1 MPRLA
6 VFMPRSRPFSAGA
19 LCSQA
24 TAQQGCKALVRPHS
38 PAPGKGS
45 HILLSFLLSVRAGIY
60 QNFNPARPGG
70 VFYCRKA
77 VTTVPSITP
86 KQERFCQE
94 YIVDYNGAQAAVRA
108 GYAANS
114 ARKTAS
120 RLLTNAD
127 ILARVRELQR
137 EQTARLALTQDYVL
151 QQLVDTYRCCRE
163 PEPVLVYDPD
173 AGGMVESGKYQFDSK
188 GALRALELIGKHLGM
203 YQDKLKLDAKLDTG
217 QLGKVLEQ
225 LGAPDG

>member
-1 MPRLA
+1 M
-6 VFMPRSRPFSAGA
+6 
-19 LCSQA
+19 
-24 TAQQGCKALVRPHS
+24 
-38 PAPGKGS
+38 
-45 HILLSFLLSVRAGIY
+45 
-60 QNFNPARPGG
+60 
-70 VFYCRKA
+70 
-77 VTTVPSITP
+77 PSITP

-94 YIVDYNGAQAAVRA
+94 YIVDYNGTQAAVRA

-151 QQLVDTYRCCRE
+151 QQLVENDYYPESYDTYRCCRE

>member
-6 VFMPRSRPFSAGA
+6 VFMPHSRPFSAGA

-24 TAQQGCKALVRPHS
+24 TAQQGCKALARLHS
-38 PAPGKGS
+38 RHRQRLTQQNS
-45 HILLSFLLSVRAGIY
+45 LSFLPVYAGIY
-60 QNFNPARPGG
+60 QNFSPAGPGG

-77 VTTVPSITP
+77 VDAVSSITS

-94 YIVDYNGAQAAVRA
+94 YIIDYNGAQAAVRA
-108 GYAANS
+108 GYAENS

-120 RLLTNAD
+120 RMLTNAD

-163 PEPVLVYDPD
+163 PEPVMVYDAD

-225 LGAPDG
+225 LEVPDG

>member
-1 MPRLA
+1 MARLA
-6 VFMPRSRPFSAGA
+6 VFMPHSRPFGRGA
-19 LCSQA
+19 VFPSNG
-24 TAQQGCKALVRPHS
+24 TARVQDPCA
-38 PAPGKGS
+38 APLPGTRQRLT
-45 HILLSFLLSVRAGIY
+45 HLLSFLLSVRA
-60 QNFNPARPGG
+60 G

>member
-6 VFMPRSRPFSAGA
+6 VFMPRSRPFLAGA

-45 HILLSFLLSVRAGIY
+45 YNKSSLSFLSVRA
-60 QNFNPARPGG
+60 G

>member
-6 VFMPRSRPFSAGA
+6 VFMPHSRPFGRGA
-19 LCSQA
+19 VFPSNG
-24 TAQQGCKALVRPHS
+24 TARVQGPCA
-38 PAPGKGS
+38 APLPGTRQRLT
-45 HILLSFLLSVRAGIY
+45 HLLSFLLSVRAGIY

-77 VTTVPSITP
+77 VTTVPSITS

-120 RLLTNAD
+120 RMLTNAD

>member
-6 VFMPRSRPFSAGA
+6 VFMSRSWPFGRGA
-19 LCSQA
+19 VFPSNG
-24 TAQQGCKALVRPHS
+24 TARVQGPCA
-38 PAPGKGS
+38 APLPGTRQRLT
-45 HILLSFLLSVRAGIY
+45 HLLSFLLSVRA
-60 QNFNPARPGG
+60 G

>member
-1 MPRLA
+1 M
-6 VFMPRSRPFSAGA
+6 
-19 LCSQA
+19 
-24 TAQQGCKALVRPHS
+24 
-38 PAPGKGS
+38 
-45 HILLSFLLSVRAGIY
+45 
-60 QNFNPARPGG
+60 
-70 VFYCRKA
+70 
-77 VTTVPSITP
+77 PSITP

-163 PEPVLVYDPD
+163 PEPVLVYAPD

-225 LGAPDG
+225 LGVPDG

>member
-1 MPRLA
+1 MFPSNGTARVQDPCAAPLPGTRQRL
-6 VFMPRSRPFSAGA
+6 
-19 LCSQA
+19 
-24 TAQQGCKALVRPHS
+24 TH
-38 PAPGKGS
+38 
-45 HILLSFLLSVRAGIY
+45 LLSFLLSVRA
-60 QNFNPARPGG
+60 G

-188 GALRALELIGKHLGM
+188 GALRALELIGKHIGM
-203 YQDKLKLDAKLDTG
+203 FKSDDAADAPALEKLDKILAEVKSDADRETKAVHRR
-217 QLGKVLEQ
+217 GK
-225 LGAPDG
+225 

>member
-24 TAQQGCKALVRPHS
+24 TAQQGCKTLAWLHS
-38 PAPGKGS
+38 RHRQRLTQQNS
-45 HILLSFLLSVRAGIY
+45 LSFLPVYAGIN
-60 QNFNPARPGG
+60 QIFNPAGSGG

-77 VTTVPSITP
+77 VAAVSSITS

-94 YIVDYNGAQAAVRA
+94 YIIDYNGAQAAIRA
-108 GYAANS
+108 GYAENS

-120 RLLTNAD
+120 RMLTNAD

-137 EQTARLALTQDYVL
+137 EQTARLALTQD
-151 QQLVDTYRCCRE
+151 
-163 PEPVLVYDPD
+163 
-173 AGGMVESGKYQFDSK
+173 
-188 GALRALELIGKHLGM
+188 
-203 YQDKLKLDAKLDTG
+203 
-217 QLGKVLEQ
+217 
-225 LGAPDG
+225 

>member
-6 VFMPRSRPFSAGA
+6 VFMPHSRPLAGA

-45 HILLSFLLSVRAGIY
+45 HILLSFLLSVRAGGSLTFSPP
-60 QNFNPARPGG
+60 QHGG

-77 VTTVPSITP
+77 VTTVPAITP

-94 YIVDYNGAQAAVRA
+94 YIVDYNGTQAAVRA
-108 GYAANS
+108 GYAVNS

>member
-1 MPRLA
+1 M
-6 VFMPRSRPFSAGA
+6 
-19 LCSQA
+19 
-24 TAQQGCKALVRPHS
+24 RPHS

-45 HILLSFLLSVRAGIY
+45 HILLSFLLSVRA
-60 QNFNPARPGG
+60 G

-94 YIVDYNGAQAAVRA
+94 YIIDYNGAKAAIRA
-108 GYAANS
+108 GYAENS

-163 PEPVLVYDPD
+163 PEPVLVYDTD

-188 GALRALELIGKHLGM
+188 GALRALELIGKVIFAVWLVPVWG
-203 YQDKLKLDAKLDTG
+203 YRAVCFCEPTTWIICFVFILLAVWRCRSDLQDACP
-217 QLGKVLEQ
+217 
-225 LGAPDG
+225 PDRTPA

>member
-1 MPRLA
+1 MPGFIKTSTPPQHA
-6 VFMPRSRPFSAGA
+6 
-19 LCSQA
+19 
-24 TAQQGCKALVRPHS
+24 
-38 PAPGKGS
+38 
-45 HILLSFLLSVRAGIY
+45 
-60 QNFNPARPGG
+60 G

-120 RLLTNAD
+120 RMLTNAD

>member
-6 VFMPRSRPFSAGA
+6 VFMPRSRPFGRGA
-19 LCSQA
+19 VFPSNG
-24 TAQQGCKALVRPHS
+24 TARVQGPCADPL
-38 PAPGKGS
+38 PGTRQRLT
-45 HILLSFLLSVRAGIY
+45 HLLSFLLSVRA
-60 QNFNPARPGG
+60 R

>member
-1 MPRLA
+1 M
-6 VFMPRSRPFSAGA
+6 
-19 LCSQA
+19 
-24 TAQQGCKALVRPHS
+24 RPHS
-38 PAPGKGS
+38 PAPSKGS
-45 HILLSFLLSVRAGIY
+45 YNKSSLSFLSVYAGVSLT
-60 QNFNPARPGG
+60 FPRPNMAG
-70 VFYCRKA
+70 YCRKA

>member
-6 VFMPRSRPFSAGA
+6 VFMPRSRPFGRGA
-19 LCSQA
+19 VFPSNG
-24 TAQQGCKALVRPHS
+24 TARVQGPCA
-38 PAPGKGS
+38 APLPGTRQRLT
-45 HILLSFLLSVRAGIY
+45 HLLSFLLSVRA
-60 QNFNPARPGG
+60 G

-163 PEPVLVYDPD
+163 PEPVLVYAPD

>member
-1 MPRLA
+1 M
-6 VFMPRSRPFSAGA
+6 
-19 LCSQA
+19 
-24 TAQQGCKALVRPHS
+24 RPHS

-45 HILLSFLLSVRAGIY
+45 HILLSFLLPVRA
-60 QNFNPARPGG
+60 G

-77 VTTVPSITP
+77 VNTVPSITP

-163 PEPVLVYDPD
+163 PEPVMVYDAD

-203 YQDKLKLDAKLDTG
+203 YQDKLKLDAKLDAKLDTG

>member
-1 MPRLA
+1 M
-6 VFMPRSRPFSAGA
+6 S
-19 LCSQA
+19 
-24 TAQQGCKALVRPHS
+24 
-38 PAPGKGS
+38 
-45 HILLSFLLSVRAGIY
+45 
-60 QNFNPARPGG
+60 
-70 VFYCRKA
+70 
-77 VTTVPSITP
+77 SITS

-94 YIVDYNGAQAAVRA
+94 YIIDYNGAQAAIRA
-108 GYAANS
+108 GYAENS

-120 RLLTNAD
+120 RMLTNAD
-127 ILARVRELQR
+127 ILARVLQR

-163 PEPVLVYDPD
+163 PEPVMVYDAD

-225 LGAPDG
+225 LEAPDG

>member
-6 VFMPRSRPFSAGA
+6 VFMPHSRPFGRGA
-19 LCSQA
+19 VFPSNG
-24 TAQQGCKALVRPHS
+24 TARVQGPCA
-38 PAPGKGS
+38 APLHGTRQRLT
-45 HILLSFLLSVRAGIY
+45 HLLSFLLSVRA
-60 QNFNPARPGG
+60 G

-188 GALRALELIGKHLGM
+188 GALRALELIGKHLRM

>member
-1 MPRLA
+1 M
-6 VFMPRSRPFSAGA
+6 
-19 LCSQA
+19 
-24 TAQQGCKALVRPHS
+24 
-38 PAPGKGS
+38 
-45 HILLSFLLSVRAGIY
+45 
-60 QNFNPARPGG
+60 
-70 VFYCRKA
+70 
-77 VTTVPSITP
+77 PSITP

-127 ILARVRELQR
+127 ILARVRKLQR

>member
-6 VFMPRSRPFSAGA
+6 VFMPRSRPFGRGA
-19 LCSQA
+19 VFPSNG
-24 TAQQGCKALVRPHS
+24 TARVQGPCA
-38 PAPGKGS
+38 APLHGTRQRLT
-45 HILLSFLLSVRAGIY
+45 HLLSFLLSVRA
-60 QNFNPARPGG
+60 G

>member
-6 VFMPRSRPFSAGA
+6 VFMPHSRPFGRGA
-19 LCSQA
+19 VFPSNG
-24 TAQQGCKALVRPHS
+24 TARVQGPCAAPLPGTRQRLTQQK
-38 PAPGKGS
+38 
-45 HILLSFLLSVRAGIY
+45 LSFLLSVRA
-60 QNFNPARPGG
+60 G

-120 RLLTNAD
+120 RMLTNAD

>member
-6 VFMPRSRPFSAGA
+6 VFMPRSRPFGRGA
-19 LCSQA
+19 VFPSNG
-24 TAQQGCKALVRPHS
+24 TARVQGPCA
-38 PAPGKGS
+38 APLPGTRQRLT
-45 HILLSFLLSVRAGIY
+45 HLLSFLLSVRA
-60 QNFNPARPGG
+60 G